1 MTEGAEPME
10 EGLGGAEEEVSPQGR
25 EEAVPRN
32 RKEGEGEEA
41 APQSG
46 EAAQAGKDAKEPG

>member
-1 MTEGAEPME
+1 MTADAEPME
-10 EGLGGAEEEVSPQGR
+10 EGLGGVEEEASPQGR
-25 EEAVPRN
+25 EEAVLRN

-46 EAAQAGKDAKEPG
+46 EAAQVRKDAKERG